1 MLMSDTMLSGII
13 GGLFGVLAAIISG
26 LIVLHTTKYQIKA
39 SKKATEDQIE
49 AAKQNISK
57 QILLSRSYALRT
69 TIEAKLSYIF
79 TKHTVQTMLENEDEL
94 REIWGEIQIYPYVA
108 DLNGEPVLGNN
119 LGNIIDSYFN
129 ELLKFSKASYTNKK
143 EEINQLRHNCSNNI
157 TRALDDF
164 ITEKSKQ

>member
-1 MLMSDTMLSGII
+1 MSDAILSGII

-26 LIVLHTTKYQIKA
+26 LIVLHTTKDQIKA

-57 QILLSRSYALRT
+57 QILLSRAYALRT

-108 DLNGEPVLGNN
+108 DLNGEPFLGNN

-129 ELLKFSKASYTNKK
+129 ELLKFSKASDTNKT

-164 ITEKSKQ
+164 ITEKNKQ